1 MALSNISKEH
11 LENLFISLHQ
21 NDNTIDIIKSNYS
34 QYARL
39 KEIAKQ
45 IQYLKNEAQDIINEA
60 SIQDELHKVKK
71 NFRIVSGNSYY
82 LYQKD
87 NLEKYFSIISP
98 NEWDNKDIFLGK
110 YFYDFDKQFILE

>member
-21 NDNTIDIIKSNYS
+21 NNNTIDIIKSNHS

-39 KEIAKQ
+39 KQIAKQ
-45 IQYLKNEAQDIINEA
+45 IQYLKNEAQDIIEEA
-60 SIQDELHKVKK
+60 SIQNELHKIKK
-71 NFRIVSGNSYY
+71 NFRLVSGNHYY

-87 NLEKYFSIISP
+87 DLEKYFSLISP
-98 NEWDNKDIFLGK
+98 KEWENKDIFLGK
-110 YFYDFDKQFILE
+110 YFYDFDKQFILD